1 MTMVSY
7 CQASKAISFKA
18 GSVVP
23 ISGSLSADI
32 FDCRAFKYQ
41 YGEKSNAAA
50 IDYIVWAPSKDFI
63 AVVVGN
69 ANSTGDFSR
78 PGEHNG
84 L

>member
-1 MTMVSY
+1 MTMISY
-7 CQASKAISFKA
+7 RQASKEISFKA

-41 YGEKSNAAA
+41 YQEKSNAAA
-50 IDYIVWAPSKDFI
+50 VDYLVWAHSKYFI
-63 AVVVGN
+63 AVVAGN